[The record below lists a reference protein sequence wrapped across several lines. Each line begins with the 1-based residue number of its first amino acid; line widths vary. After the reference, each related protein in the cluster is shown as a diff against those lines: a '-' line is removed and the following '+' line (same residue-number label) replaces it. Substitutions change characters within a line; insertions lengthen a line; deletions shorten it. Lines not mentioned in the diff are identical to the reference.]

1 MKSAI
6 KPLLRPV
13 ALAGVPDAL
22 TTSVIR
28 ATLTSIQDDGLI
40 QVTDTSGQTLVCE
53 WLETPLNASTELRPG
68 DVVLVAPGAQQQ
80 SGVVLGRV
88 ARYRAAV
95 PEKNISVEASE
106 TLSLKCGESSI
117 ELRADGKLMVKGEDV
132 LVKARGTQRIK
143 AGTVN
148 IN

>member
-6 KPLLRPV
+6 KPVLHSVGR
-13 ALAGVPDAL
+13 AGPPDAL
-22 TTSVIR
+22 TPSAIR
-28 ATLTSIQDDGLI
+28 ATLTTIQDDGLLL
-40 QVTDTSGQTLVCE
+40 VTDPAGQTFVCE
-53 WLETPLNASTELRPG
+53 WLETPWNAGTGLRPG
-68 DVVLVAPGAQQQ
+68 DVVLVTPGADQQL
-80 SGVVLGRV
+80 GVVLGRV
-88 ARYRAAV
+88 GRYRAPA
-95 PEKNISVEASE
+95 PEKNVTVEARES
-106 TLSLKCGESSI
+106 LSLKCGESSI

>member
-6 KPLLRPV
+6 KPVLHAVGR
-13 ALAGVPDAL
+13 AGPPDAL
-22 TTSVIR
+22 TSVIR
-28 ATLTSIQDDGLI
+28 ATLSKFQDDGLLV
-40 QVTDTSGQTLVCE
+40 VTDASGQTFLCE
-53 WLETPLNASTELRPG
+53 WLETPWNTGTGLQPG
-68 DVVLVAPGAQQQ
+68 DVVMVAPGADQQL
-80 SGVVLGRV
+80 GVVLGRV
-88 ARYRAAV
+88 GRYRAPAL
-95 PEKNISVEASE
+95 EKTVTVEASE
-106 TLSLKCGESSI
+106 ALSLKCGDASI